1 METRLQLL
9 MRDGALTICFRP
21 RLEGEQ
27 YDDLLKV
34 ADDCNSR
41 EELADAVRRLAAR
54 WRREVMIDDD

>member
-1 METRLQLL
+1 